1 MREYGSLCLSECE
14 EIFLLCEV
22 CECHHPKSACG
33 SRLFLP
39 PSSDVCALSGETLAL
54 SEELFQRRSE
64 AY

>member
-1 MREYGSLCLSECE
+1 MREYDSLCLSECE
-14 EIFLLCEV
+14 EIFLLYEV

-33 SRLFLP
+33 SRLCP
-39 PSSDVCALSGETLAL
+39 PRSSGVCALTGETLAL